1 MSILLLKSFVKKLLV
16 FLTSLYIS
24 LLLIELILINTDLD
38 RKSIRSDLFKIIEI
52 KKKEIEFDNRSMT
65 QFFLDYKKINPESV
79 LSTTSTG
86 LNSHLDSTF
95 LLNDGTRV
103 FPLSGIS
110 KRETIL
116 CNELGYFA
124 KYESD
129 KYGFNNTSEWDKEYD
144 FLLIGDSAIEGYCVN
159 EKDNLSGNLKRLL
172 KKNDSVLNLGRGA
185 NGPLKNY
192 AILKEYI
199 DLIDTKNILYFHVS
213 ANDIQDLQIELNNPI
228 LRKYYEDKNYSQNLA
243 SIQNLIDENL
253 ILKLNNVLDKS
264 IEENKI
270 LRNRKYQFIKF
281 IKLNRT
287 IRFKN
292 KVLRQIKNKNEQTS
306 EFSKDYTLGNL
317 IQNDFKKILKLMR
330 DLANEKNVN
339 FYFLYWPSYYSDPS
353 SYKYEEKIINLNDQY
368 YYDILSVV
376 TELKIPIIDL
386 KDSLY
391 SSEKDPLSLIPFR
404 LLGHFNEKG
413 YKLLSEIIFHKI
425 ENTK

>member
-1 MSILLLKSFVKKLLV
+1 MSFLLLKSFVKKLLI

-24 LLLIELILINTDLD
+24 LLFIEVLLIYTDLD
-38 RKSIRSDLFKIIEI
+38 RKSKRSDLLKIIEI
-52 KKKEIEFDNRSMT
+52 KKKEIEFDNRSMI
-65 QFFLDYKKINPESV
+65 QYYLDYKKKNPKAV

-95 LLNDGTRV
+95 SLNDGTKV

-129 KYGFNNTSEWDKEYD
+129 KYGFNNTSKWSNKYD
-144 FLLIGDSAIEGYCVN
+144 FLLIGDSAVEGYCVN

-172 KKNDSVLNLGRGA
+172 KKNNSVLNLGRGA

-213 ANDIQDLQIELNNPI
+213 ANDIQDLQIELKNPI
-228 LRKYYEDKNYSQNLA
+228 LKKYYNDKNYSQNLS

-253 ILKLNNVLDKS
+253 ILKLDNILEKS

-270 LRNRKYQFIKF
+270 LKDKKYHFKKF
-281 IKLNRT
+281 VKLNRT

-292 KVLRQIKNKNEQTS
+292 KTLRQIKNKNERTS
-306 EFSKDYTLGNL
+306 DFSKEYTFGNL
-317 IQNDFKKILKLMR
+317 IENDFRNILKQMKDLADKKKI
-330 DLANEKNVN
+330 N
-339 FYFLYWPSYYSDPS
+339 FYFIYWPSYYSES
-353 SYKYEEKIINLNDQY
+353 GSYKNKEKIINLNDQY
-368 YYDILSVV
+368 YHDVLSVV
-376 TELKIPIIDL
+376 TELKIPIINL
-386 KDSLY
+386 KDALY
-391 SSEKDPLSLIPFR
+391 ESEKDPLSLIPFR
-404 LLGHFNEKG
+404 VLGHFNEKG
-413 YKLLSEIIFHKI
+413 YKLLSEIIFDYIKK
-425 ENTK
+425 N